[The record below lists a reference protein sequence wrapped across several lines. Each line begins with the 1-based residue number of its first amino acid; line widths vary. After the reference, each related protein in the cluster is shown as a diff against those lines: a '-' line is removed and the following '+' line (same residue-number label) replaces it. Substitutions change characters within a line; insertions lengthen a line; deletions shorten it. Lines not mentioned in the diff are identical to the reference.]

1 MAIVLP
7 CRIMAG
13 TYCKKIKKNM
23 IMNREVF
30 KTILTI
36 AGALIFNIVFW
47 QEKIAINMV
56 IFDAFVLWSVF
67 YLYPSVF
74 SKPGTRWLLALH
86 LITLAAVVIHNTVLS
101 KLACC
106 TTLLLLMAFAQYLHR
121 SVWYAAGSALMN
133 VVLMVVSFFEG
144 LAGMRSGKLPSL
156 GLRRVARFIIIPLMI
171 AGGFLGL
178 YSLANTV
185 FMNVVNDA
193 AVAVG
198 NFLSKIFTW
207 FSLSRFGFLLAGIFV
222 TGALLLK
229 ANVNFFSEKDS
240 RQSNSLWRKK
250 NNMARWKQSGLFDL
264 LSLFMGR
271 FANGMLA
278 LRNENT
284 VGIISL
290 AMLNGLLCCI
300 NIIDIV
306 YVWFGFTYHNNINL
320 SAYVHE
326 GAGLLIFSI
335 VLAMLV
341 LLFFF
346 RGNLNFYK
354 KNRWLRYGA
363 YLWIL
368 QNIVL
373 VISVLIRDYY
383 YFVHMGM
390 AYKRIGVVVF
400 LLLVMAGLV
409 TVFIKIHYR
418 KTNYYL
424 LRVNAWFAIVILVI
438 SSCIHWD
445 EWIANSNLSRKGTI
459 PVDVNFLLSLSDKT
473 LPIIEKNKE
482 VLDTAYLSAHG
493 ELNYLYGRVMTPV
506 AYFEMRKKD
515 FFEEQKGYSWLSW
528 NKADAYIKKHLH
540 IPAAA
545 TVKPVPEVTE
555 SAAVIH

>member
-1 MAIVLP
+1 
-7 CRIMAG
+7 
-13 TYCKKIKKNM
+13 
-23 IMNREVF
+23 MNREVF

-36 AGALIFNIVFW
+36 AGAIVFNIVFW
-47 QEKIAINMV
+47 QEKIAVNMV

-67 YLYPSVF
+67 YLYPSAF
-74 SKPGTRWLLALH
+74 SKPGTRWLLPLH
-86 LITLAAVVIHNTVLS
+86 LITLAAVVVHNTLLS
-101 KLACC
+101 KLACGG
-106 TTLLLLMAFAQYLHR
+106 TLLLLVAFVQFLHR
-121 SVWYAAGSALMN
+121 SVWYAAGSSLMN

-144 LAGMRSGKLPSL
+144 LTGLKRGKMPSL
-156 GLRRVARFIIIPLMI
+156 GLRRVARFIIIPLII
-171 AGGFLGL
+171 AGAFLGL

-185 FMNVVNDA
+185 FMNAVNDA
-193 AVAVG
+193 AMAIG

-207 FSLSRFGFLLAGIFV
+207 FSWQRFGFLLAGVFI

-229 ANVNFFSEKDS
+229 ANVNFFSEKDT
-240 RQSNSLWRKK
+240 RQTNSLWRRKHNLVQWKK
-250 NNMARWKQSGLFDL
+250 SGLFDL
-264 LSLFMGR
+264 LTLFMGR
-271 FANGMLA
+271 FANGVLA

-290 AMLNGLLCCI
+290 ALLNGLLCCI

-306 YVWFGFTYHNNINL
+306 YVWFGFTYHSNINL

-354 KNRWLRYGA
+354 KNKWLRYGA

-368 QNIVL
+368 QNLVL
-373 VISVLIRDYY
+373 VVSVLIRDYY

-400 LLLVMAGLV
+400 LLLVIAGLV
-409 TVFIKIHYR
+409 TVFIKIHFR

-424 LRVNAWFAIVILVI
+424 LRVNAWFAIVVLVI

-445 EWIANSNLSRKGTI
+445 EWIATSNLARKGTI

-473 LPIIEKNKE
+473 LPVIERNKE
-482 VLDTAYLSAHG
+482 VLDTVYLSAHG
-493 ELNYLYGRVMTPV
+493 ELNRLYYESVTP
-506 AYFEMRKKD
+506 AEYFEMRKRT
-515 FFEEQKGYSWLSW
+515 FLQNHETYSWLSW
-528 NKADAYIKKHLH
+528 NMADDYVKNKLS
-540 IPAAA
+540 P
-545 TVKPVPEVTE
+545 TVLASQK
-555 SAAVIH
+555 

>member
-1 MAIVLP
+1 
-7 CRIMAG
+7 
-13 TYCKKIKKNM
+13 
-23 IMNREVF
+23 MNREVF

-36 AGALIFNIVFW
+36 IGAIVFNIVFW
-47 QEKIAINMV
+47 QEKVAMNMV
-56 IFDAFVLWSVF
+56 IFDAFILWSVF
-67 YLYPSVF
+67 YLYPSAF
-74 SKPGTRWLLALH
+74 SKPGTRWLLPLH
-86 LITLAAVVIHNTVLS
+86 LVTLAAVVIHNTMLS

-106 TTLLLLMAFAQYLHR
+106 TTLLLVMAFVQYLHR

-144 LAGMRSGKLPSL
+144 LTGLKRGKIPSL

-171 AGGFLGL
+171 VAVFTGL
-178 YSLANTV
+178 YSMANTV

-193 AVAVG
+193 AIAIG
-198 NFLSKIFTW
+198 DFFSKFFTW
-207 FSLSRFGFLLAGIFV
+207 FSWGRFGFLLAGVFI

-229 ANVNFFSEKDS
+229 TNVNFFSEKDS
-240 RQSNSLWRKK
+240 KQTNSLWRKK
-250 NNMARWKQSGLFDL
+250 HNMQLWKQSGLFDL
-264 LSLFMGR
+264 LTLFMGR

-284 VGIISL
+284 VAIISL
-290 AMLNGLLCCI
+290 VMLNGLLCCI
-300 NIIDIV
+300 NVIDIV
-306 YVWFGFTYHNNINL
+306 YVWFGFTYHNNLNL

-354 KNRWLRYGA
+354 KNKWLRYGA

-368 QNIVL
+368 QNMVL

-383 YFVHMGM
+383 YFAHMGM

-400 LLLVMAGLV
+400 LLLVLAGLI
-409 TVFIKIHYR
+409 TLFIKIHYR

-424 LRVNAWFAIVILVI
+424 LRVNAWFAIVVLVI

-445 EWIANSNLSRKGTI
+445 EWIATSNLARKGSI

-493 ELNYLYGRVMTPV
+493 EVNYVYGTRVTPV
-506 AYFEMRKKD
+506 EYFEMRKRT
-515 FFEEQKGYSWLSW
+515 FLQNQKAYSWLSW
-528 NKADAYIKKHLH
+528 NLADDYVKKNLP
-540 IPAAA
+540 INA
-545 TVKPVPEVTE
+545 TASLK
-555 SAAVIH
+555 

>member
-1 MAIVLP
+1 
-7 CRIMAG
+7 
-13 TYCKKIKKNM
+13 
-23 IMNREVF
+23 MNREVF

-36 AGALIFNIVFW
+36 AGAIVFNIVFW
-47 QEKIAINMV
+47 QEKIAVNMV

-67 YLYPSVF
+67 YLYPSAF
-74 SKPGTRWLLALH
+74 SKPGTRWLLPLH
-86 LITLAAVVIHNTVLS
+86 LVTLAALVIHNTLLS

-106 TTLLLLMAFAQYLHR
+106 ATLLLLVAFVQFLHR
-121 SVWYAAGSALMN
+121 SVWYAGGSALMN
-133 VVLMVVSFFEG
+133 VVLMVVSFFEA
-144 LAGMRSGKLPSL
+144 LAGFKRGKTPST
-156 GLRRVARFIIIPLMI
+156 GFRRVARFIIIPLMI
-171 AGGFLGL
+171 AAVFLGL

-185 FMNVVNDA
+185 FMNILNDA
-193 AVAVG
+193 AMAISNFFG
-198 NFLSKIFTW
+198 NIFTW
-207 FSLSRFGFLLAGIFV
+207 FSWQRFVFLLAGVFV
-222 TGALLLK
+222 TGALLLR
-229 ANVNFFSEKDS
+229 ANIQFFSKKDAA
-240 RQSNSLWRKK
+240 QSNSLWRRKHNLIK
-250 NNMARWKQSGLFDL
+250 WKQSSLFDL
-264 LSLFMGR
+264 LTLFMGR

-290 AMLNGLLCCI
+290 ALLNGLLCCI

-306 YVWFGFTYHNNINL
+306 YVWFGFTYHSNLNL
-320 SAYVHE
+320 SKYVHE

-354 KNRWLRYGA
+354 KNKWLRYGA

-368 QNIVL
+368 QNLVL
-373 VISVLIRDYY
+373 VVSVLIRDYY

-400 LLLVMAGLV
+400 LLLVIAGLV
-409 TVFIKIHYR
+409 TVFVKIHFR

-424 LRVNAWFAIVILVI
+424 LRVNAWFAIVVLVI

-445 EWIANSNLSRKGTI
+445 EWIATSNLARKGTI

-473 LPIIEKNKE
+473 LPVIEKNKE

-493 ELNYLYGRVMTPV
+493 ELNQLYYERVTP
-506 AYFEMRKKD
+506 AEYFEMRKRT
-515 FFEEQKGYSWLSW
+515 FLQSQAAYSWLSW
-528 NKADAYIKKHLH
+528 NMADDYVKKNLLVKATASLK
-540 IPAAA
+540 
-545 TVKPVPEVTE
+545 
-555 SAAVIH
+555 

>member
-1 MAIVLP
+1 
-7 CRIMAG
+7 
-13 TYCKKIKKNM
+13 
-23 IMNREVF
+23 MNREVF

-36 AGALIFNIVFW
+36 AGAIVFNIVFW
-47 QEKIAINMV
+47 QEKIAVNMV
-56 IFDAFVLWSVF
+56 IFDVFVLSSVF
-67 YLYPSVF
+67 YLYPAAF
-74 SKPGTRWLLALH
+74 SKPGTRWLLPLH
-86 LITLAAVVIHNTVLS
+86 LVTLGALVVHNTLLS

-106 TTLLLLMAFAQYLHR
+106 TTLLLVMAFVQYLHR

-133 VVLMVVSFFEG
+133 VVLMVVNFFEG
-144 LAGMRSGKLPSL
+144 LTGFKRSKLPSL
-156 GLRRVARFIIIPLMI
+156 GLRRVARFIIIPLLI
-171 AGGFLGL
+171 AGAFLGL

-185 FMNVVNDA
+185 FMNAVNDA
-193 AVAVG
+193 AVAIG
-198 NFLSKIFTW
+198 NFFSHFFSW
-207 FSLSRFGFLLAGIFV
+207 FSWQRFGFLLAGIFI

-229 ANVNFFSEKDS
+229 TNVNFFAEKDA
-240 RQSNSLWRKK
+240 RQSNSLRRKK
-250 NNMARWKQSGLFDL
+250 HSMVQWKQSGLFDL
-264 LSLFMGR
+264 LTLFMGR

-300 NIIDIV
+300 NIIDVV

-346 RGNLNFYK
+346 RGSLNFYK
-354 KNRWLRYGA
+354 KNKWLRYGA

-373 VISVLIRDYY
+373 VISVLVRDYY

-418 KTNYYL
+418 KSNYYL
-424 LRVNAWFAIVILVI
+424 LRVNAWFAIVVLVI

-445 EWIANSNLSRKGTI
+445 EWIATSNLSRKGTI

-493 ELNYLYGRVMTPV
+493 ELNYMYGMRMTP
-506 AYFEMRKKD
+506 AEYFEMRKQD
-515 FFEEQKGYSWLSW
+515 FFANQKQYSWLSW
-528 NKADAYIKKHLH
+528 NLADDYVKKNLKV
-540 IPAAA
+540 PAVTSATAAA
-545 TVKPVPEVTE
+545 PLTETV
-555 SAAVIH
+555 AAKK

>member
-1 MAIVLP
+1 
-7 CRIMAG
+7 
-13 TYCKKIKKNM
+13 
-23 IMNREVF
+23 MNREVF
-30 KTILTI
+30 KTIFTI
-36 AGALIFNIVFW
+36 AGAIVFNIVFW
-47 QEKIAINMV
+47 QEKIAVNMV

-67 YLYPSVF
+67 YLYPSAL
-74 SKPGTRWLLALH
+74 SKPGTRLLLPLH
-86 LITLAAVVIHNTVLS
+86 LVTLAAVVVHNTFLS

-106 TTLLLLMAFAQYLHR
+106 TTLLLVMAFVQYLHR

-133 VVLMVVSFFEG
+133 IVLMVVSFFEE
-144 LAGMRSGKLPSL
+144 LAGLKRGKLPSL

-171 AGGFLGL
+171 AGVFVGL

-185 FMNVVNDA
+185 FMNAVNDA
-193 AVAVG
+193 AIAIS
-198 NFLSKIFTW
+198 NFFSHFFSW
-207 FSLSRFGFLLAGIFV
+207 FSWGRFGFLLAGIFI

-229 ANVNFFSEKDS
+229 ANVNFFSEKDAE
-240 RQSNSLWRKK
+240 QSNSLWRKK
-250 NNMARWKQSGLFDL
+250 NNMVQWKQSGLFDL
-264 LSLFMGR
+264 LTLFMGR

-300 NIIDIV
+300 NVIDIV
-306 YVWFGFTYHNNINL
+306 YVWFGFTYHSNINL

-354 KNRWLRYGA
+354 KNKWLRYGA

-373 VISVLIRDYY
+373 VISVLIRDCY

-409 TVFIKIHYR
+409 TVFVKIHYR

-424 LRVNAWFAIVILVI
+424 LRVNAWFAIVVLVI

-445 EWIANSNLSRKGTI
+445 EWIASSNLSRKGTI

-473 LPIIEKNKE
+473 LPIIEKHKE

-493 ELNYLYGRVMTPV
+493 ELNYIYGRMMTPA

-528 NKADAYIKKHLH
+528 NLADDYVKKYL
-540 IPAAA
+540 PAPVVA
-545 TVKPVPEVTE
+545 TVVPPPAVVENEFVT
-555 SAAVIH
+555 H